1 MKIIDG
7 SLCHGCKR
15 EQEAPVIDGSCN
27 GLDKM
32 GYCDKGSSDLHFPL
46 PSLSF
51 ISLCYYENARMDM
64 RKAKGEESIVAR
76 EGGRE
81 REKRQ
86 SGGFDFTV
94 GRERERRLLAVR
106 KRKPEDTSK
115 IDIAVGLVNLPL
127 TVGGGEVEGWWQWR
141 I

>member
-1 MKIIDG
+1 MWVEYTSAAALTLLLPPSPIDGSSIKIIDG

-76 EGGRE
+76 EGGKERRDRVEGLISPLGERE
-81 REKRQ
+81 RE
-86 SGGFDFTV
+86 GC
-94 GRERERRLLAVR
+94 
-106 KRKPEDTSK
+106 
-115 IDIAVGLVNLPL
+115 
-127 TVGGGEVEGWWQWR
+127 WR
-141 I
+141 